1 MESLRSTFAR
11 VRRIDAKPL
20 LRRLRPLFF
29 VAAGLAV
36 ASWLVVLMLR
46 WIDPPTT
53 MFMLLDSSGVD
64 PIAYEW
70 TDWPEISPSAA
81 LAVVASEDQKFP
93 THFGFDLASI
103 QDSIDARATGGPV
116 RGAST
121 ITQQV
126 AKNLFL
132 WPGRSF
138 VRKGIEAYMT
148 LAIEILWPKRRIL
161 EVYLNVAEFGPGV
174 YGVGAASR
182 TYFRRSATDLTDAE
196 AALLASVLPNP
207 KLMRIDRPSEYVRK
221 RQGWV
226 IEHIG
231 RLRRDGALSAIE

>member
-1 MESLRSTFAR
+1 
-11 VRRIDAKPL
+11 
-20 LRRLRPLFF
+20 
-29 VAAGLAV
+29 
-36 ASWLVVLMLR
+36 
-46 WIDPPTT
+46 
-53 MFMLLDSSGVD
+53 MFMLLDSSGVR
-64 PIAYEW
+64 PVAYEW
-70 TDWPEISPSAA
+70 TDWPAISRSAA
-81 LAVVASEDQKFP
+81 LAVLASEDQKFP
-93 THFGFDLASI
+93 THFGFDVASI
-103 QDSIDARATGGPV
+103 RDSIGARDGGGPV

-132 WPGRSF
+132 WSGRSF

-148 LAIEILWPKRRIL
+148 LVIEVFWPKRRIL

-182 TYFRRSATDLTDAE
+182 IYFEKSAADLTDAE

-207 KLMRIDRPSEYVRK
+207 KLMRVDAPSQYVRK

-231 RLRRDGALSAIE
+231 RLRRDGVLSSLE

>member
-1 MESLRSTFAR
+1 MESLRSIFAR
-11 VRRIDAKPL
+11 VRAIDAKPL
-20 LRRLRPLFF
+20 LRRLRPLFLT
-29 VAAGLAV
+29 AAGLAT
-36 ASWLVVLMLR
+36 ASWLSLLMLR

-53 MFMLLDSSGVD
+53 MFMLLDSSGVR

-70 TDWPEISPSAA
+70 TDWPEISPSAP

-93 THFGFDLASI
+93 THFGFDVASI
-103 QDSIDARATGGPV
+103 QDSIDARASGGQV

-132 WPGRSF
+132 WSGRSF

-148 LAIEILWPKRRIL
+148 LGIEIFWPKRRIL
-161 EVYLNVAEFGPGV
+161 EIYLNVAEFGPGV
-174 YGVGAASR
+174 YGVGAASPA
-182 TYFRRSATDLTDAE
+182 YFGKSAADLTDAE

-207 KLMRIDRPSEYVRK
+207 KVMRVDRPSEYVRK
-221 RQGWV
+221 RQAWV

-231 RLRRDGALSAIE
+231 RLRRDGVLSSIE